1 MFRVYAENFQTKSI
15 HIWLVVWIIL
25 DHLDYFPF
33 HIWDVIVPIDEL
45 HHFSRWAH
53 CTTNQIYYLVA

>member
-1 MFRVYAENFQTKSI
+1 ML
-15 HIWLVVWIIL
+15 LVGGFKH
-25 DHLDYFPF
+25 DFYFPF

-53 CTTNQIYYLVA
+53 CTINQATLMAGSFKHGVVIYDTL